1 MKKISYN
8 EEQEEEEIK
17 VGLFSLP
24 FFIFFFS
31 FNFLLKSFCT
41 LIITMLCLKR
51 KKMFIWFCDE
61 LVRFCC

>member
-8 EEQEEEEIK
+8 EEEEEEEIK

-31 FNFLLKSFCT
+31 LLIFC
-41 LIITMLCLKR
+41 
-51 KKMFIWFCDE
+51 
-61 LVRFCC
+61 